1 MKNKKLIKKR
11 VAVFL
16 LLLVFCACL
25 IINYSENYF
34 SFSNKIT
41 YQKSELED
49 NELKTLNKIE
59 KDLAEFKKVGA
70 LKITEDNMFYP
81 THKSQISERMLEVA
95 LEGTDLNGNAH
106 SFIKVEKK
114 YGVNALYLLAI
125 ANHESDFGQS
135 RIAKDKNNLFG
146 FNAIDSNPYN
156 GASQYNSLDEGI
168 QDIGKKI
175 KILYLS
181 DNGKYFKGYNSYAMN
196 KNYASDKNWGEKVN
210 NHMILIAEKILSSYK

>member
-1 MKNKKLIKKR
+1 MKNKKLMKKR
-11 VAVFL
+11 VGIFL
-16 LLLVFCACL
+16 LMIVFCACL

-34 SFSNKIT
+34 SFSKKIT

-49 NELKTLNKIE
+49 NELKTLNKLE
-59 KDLAEFKKVGA
+59 KDLAEFKRVGA

-95 LEGTDLNGNAH
+95 LEGTDLKGNAH

-146 FNAIDSNPYN
+146 FNAVDSDPYN